1 MEDLVNIIVQN
12 GLGSASFFF
21 MVIYIMFDKKQV
33 AKEKEDNNKFMQDL
47 VKALNSNTETL
58 KIVNDNQE
66 LIKKIQNKTN
76 IIALNELEKDN
87 FNLTDLKNRIIL
99 EINSIILE

>member
-33 AKEKEDNNKFMQDL
+33 AKEKEDNNLFMQNL
-47 VKALNSNTETL
+47 VNALNSNTETL
-58 KIVNDNQE
+58 KVVNDNQKE
-66 LIKKIQNKTN
+66 MTN
-76 IIALNELEKDN
+76 TLEK
-87 FNLTDLKNRIIL
+87 LSYKIEAL
-99 EINSIILE
+99 ENKIKGKEE

>member
-33 AKEKEDNNKFMQDL
+33 AKEKEDNNIFMENL
-47 VKALNSNTETL
+47 VNALNSNTETL
-58 KIVNDNQE
+58 KVVNDNQRE
-66 LIKKIQNKTN
+66 MTKTLENLSYKIETLENK
-76 IIALNELEKDN
+76 
-87 FNLTDLKNRIIL
+87 LK
-99 EINSIILE
+99 

>member
-1 MEDLVNIIVQN
+1 MQDLVNIITQN

-58 KIVNDNQE
+58 KIVNDNQKE
-66 LIKKIQNKTN
+66 MTNTLEKLTYKMETLENK
-76 IIALNELEKDN
+76 LNESK
-87 FNLTDLKNRIIL
+87 I
-99 EINSIILE
+99 

>member
-33 AKEKEDNNKFMQDL
+33 AKEKEDNNTFMENL
-47 VKALNSNTETL
+47 VNALNSNTETL
-58 KIVNDNQE
+58 KVVNDNQRE
-66 LIKKIQNKTN
+66 MTKTLENLSYKIETLENKIKGK
-76 IIALNELEKDN
+76 EE
-87 FNLTDLKNRIIL
+87 
-99 EINSIILE
+99 

>member
-33 AKEKEDNNKFMQDL
+33 AKEKEDNNLFMQNL
-47 VKALNSNTETL
+47 VNALNSNTETL
-58 KIVNDNQE
+58 KIVNDNQKE
-66 LIKKIQNKTN
+66 MTN
-76 IIALNELEKDN
+76 TLEK
-87 FNLTDLKNRIIL
+87 LSYKIETL
-99 EINSIILE
+99 ENKIKGKEE

>member
-33 AKEKEDNNKFMQDL
+33 AKEKEDNNLFMENL
-47 VKALNSNTETL
+47 VNALNSNTETL
-58 KIVNDNQE
+58 KVVNDNQRE
-66 LIKKIQNKTN
+66 MTKTLENLSYKIETLENK
-76 IIALNELEKDN
+76 
-87 FNLTDLKNRIIL
+87 LK
-99 EINSIILE
+99 